1 MALVAAFAAIF
12 LGGLKRWAA
21 VLAFGVVGANEFDQH
36 SPGYHPIQ
44 LGQQLLLAGL
54 LGAQVQV
61 KAALL
66 HACKYVMTEL
76 LLSD

>member
-1 MALVAAFAAIF
+1 MHWMRSMASRSK
-12 LGGLKRWAA
+12 GAA
-21 VLAFGVVGANEFDQH
+21 VLAFGVIRGNEFDQ
-36 SPGYHPIQ
+36 SSLGNHPIY

-54 LGAQVQV
+54 FGAQVQI

-66 HACKYVMTEL
+66 HGNEDAMTGL